1 MTAAAELLA
10 VAGNADNTDN
20 VTIFFT
26 KECHSTGFLRFF
38 DRHFTDIDRC
48 RFEDFLINDL
58 FDGSE
63 LLLRK
68 RFRPCEVEAQT
79 VRKNERAG
87 LIHLIAKYA
96 AKCCLQH
103 VCARMVSRNVFSSD
117 AVNCD
122 SDRFPFTD
130 DAFRNG
136 TDDID
141 DTIWQLLRVFDLN
154 GTLFANDG
162 AGITDLSAAFCM
174 ERVVLEDY
182 SDFGAVCC
190 RDDLFAILAKK
201 EQLRFAIFVFRG
213 ELFCIEFCGI
223 RCSDFRRDFR
233 TRSSCSFLLLSHGRF
248 EAFLIDGEALFLGDL
263 IGQFPWEAIGIIKFE
278 NLITGKN
285 GLLLFLRIFQHF
297 RKQVAACIQRGME
310 AFFFDAGDFLNESLL
325 INEFRI
331 GRLHHLNDDIDHL
344 THEGIL
350 NAQKLAKTN
359 GTAQYAAE
367 DIASAFI
374 RRKDAVSDHIRDST
388 RMVRNDLQCHITLG
402 TLSIGYAGK
411 LRSFFNDRE
420 KQVGFKVILFLLK
433 NGSQTFQTC
442 TGIDVLLGKRQ
453 VGTIL
458 LAVVLG
464 EYKVPDLKETISVSP
479 HLVFRIRAEF
489 FALIKENFRVRAAW
503 AFPDFPEVIGKRIDM
518 VFRQADHFVPVVMRF
533 IVIGINGDVEAGL
546 IELQDFGQE
555 FPCPGNRFL
564 LEIIAKGEIPQHFE
578 ESMMA
583 CGTAYVFNISGT
595 DTFLAGRHS
604 VFRWF
609 YLAGEVRLQWRHAG
623 TDQEKAGVILWNQ
636 GETLQS
642 QMVFFIFKKRKIIFA
657 NVIAFHDK
665 PP

>member
-1 MTAAAELLA
+1 MAATTEFLA
-10 VAGNADNTDN
+10 VARNADDTDN
-20 VTIFFT
+20 ITIFFT
-26 KECHSTGFLRFF
+26 KERHSTGFLRFF
-38 DRHFTDIDRC
+38 DRHFADIDRC
-48 RFEDFLINDL
+48 RFEDFFIDDL
-58 FDGSE
+58 FDGSK

-68 RFRPCEVEAQT
+68 WFRPCEIEAKT
-79 VRKNERAG
+79 IRKDKRAG
-87 LIHLIAKYA
+87 LIDLIAKYA
-96 AKCCLQH
+96 AECGLQH
-103 VCARMVSRNVFSSD
+103 VCARMVSRDVFSSD
-117 AVNCD
+117 AVDGD
-122 SDRFPFTD
+122 SDRFPFAD
-130 DAFRNG
+130 DAFRNS

-141 DTIWQLLRVFDLN
+141 DTIWQLLRIFDLN
-154 GTLFANDG
+154 GPLFADDG
-162 AGITDLSAAFCM
+162 AGIADLSAAFCM
-174 ERVVLEDY
+174 ERIVLKDY
-182 SDFGAVCC
+182 GDFGAVCG
-190 RDDLFAILAKK
+190 RNDFLAILPK
-201 EQLRFAIFVFRG
+201 EKQCRFSIFVFGG
-213 ELFCIEFCGI
+213 ERFRIQLCGI

-233 TRSSCSFLLLSHGRF
+233 TRGSCSFLLLSHSRF
-248 EAFLIDGEALFLGDL
+248 EAFLIDGDALFLGDF
-263 IGQFPWEAIGIIKFE
+263 ISQFPRETIGIIELE
-278 NLITGKN
+278 NLIAGKD

-297 RKQVAACIQRGME
+297 RQQIAACIQRGME
-310 AFFFDAGDFLNESLL
+310 AFFFDAGYFLDESLL
-325 INEFRI
+325 VNEFRI
-331 GRLHHLNDDIDHL
+331 GRLHHLDDDIDHL
-344 THEGIL
+344 PHEGIL
-350 NAQKLAKTN
+350 NAKELAKTN
-359 GTAQYAAE
+359 GTAQHAAE

-374 RRKDAVSDHIRDST
+374 RRKDAVSDHIRDGT
-388 RMVRNDLQCHITLG
+388 RMVGNDLQCHIALG
-402 TLSIGYAGK
+402 ALSVRYAGE

-420 KQVGFKVILFLLK
+420 KQVGFEVILFLLK
-433 NGSQTFQTC
+433 NSSQTFQTC

-453 VGTIL
+453 VGSIL
-458 LAVVLG
+458 LTVELG
-464 EYKVPDLKETISVSP
+464 EYKVPDLKETISVSA

-489 FALIKENFRVRAAW
+489 FALIKENFRVWAAW

-518 VFRQADHFVPVVMRF
+518 VFRQADHFMPVVMRF

-546 IELQDFGQE
+546 IELQDFGQK

-564 LEIIAKGEIPQHFE
+564 LEIIAEGEIPQHFE